1 MDIISNV
8 LYLVTF
14 VICPIFIGLVVIK
27 DNKSCNILIRGTYTG
42 YSTYV
47 YKNIIQYYPIFEYNY
62 NGQKYCNKA
71 SLPIYNLEKYVKNN
85 TYQIYINTENPNEYI
100 LEKGKPIGAYVCIS
114 IGVVFVFLFF
124 LVKIGVLT

>member
-8 LYLVTF
+8 LYLATF
-14 VICPIFIGLVVIK
+14 CIFPIFTGFLIIQT
-27 DNKSCNILIRGTYTG
+27 NKSCNVLINGIYTG
-42 YSTYV
+42 YSTYIF
-47 YKNIIQYYPIFEYNY
+47 KNTIQYYPIFEYNY

-71 SLPIYNLEKYVKNN
+71 SLSIYNLEKYVKNN
-85 TYQIYINTENPNEYI
+85 TYQIYINAENPNEYI